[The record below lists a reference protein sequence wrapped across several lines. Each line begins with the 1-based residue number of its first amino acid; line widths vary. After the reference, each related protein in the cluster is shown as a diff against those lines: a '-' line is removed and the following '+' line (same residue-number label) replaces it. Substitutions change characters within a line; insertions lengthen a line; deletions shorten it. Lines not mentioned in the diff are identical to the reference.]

1 MADEEV
7 KKAISLLEMGEPAPE
22 DHDPNKELQF
32 DFGIRDGM
40 VIVDFGK
47 AVRWIGLPPDDALQ
61 FVQHMARVAKQV
73 LAGETKAR
81 PS

>member
-1 MADEEV
+1 MADDV
-7 KKAISLLEMGEPAPE
+7 KDTIKLLEMGEPAPE

-32 DFGIRDGM
+32 DFGIKDGM

-61 FVQHMARVAKQV
+61 FVQHMAKVAKQI
-73 LAGETKAR
+73 LAGNQKAA